1 MMIAI
6 FVVFIGA
13 IIIFAAPFIGTI
25 IVAIF
30 FLFIVAILIYGIFLV
45 IEDERKN

>member
-1 MMIAI
+1 MSAI

-13 IIIFAAPFIGTI
+13 IIVFMAPIIGTI

-30 FLFIVAILIYGIFLV
+30 FIGLVAFLIYGIYLV
-45 IEDERKN
+45 LEDERKG